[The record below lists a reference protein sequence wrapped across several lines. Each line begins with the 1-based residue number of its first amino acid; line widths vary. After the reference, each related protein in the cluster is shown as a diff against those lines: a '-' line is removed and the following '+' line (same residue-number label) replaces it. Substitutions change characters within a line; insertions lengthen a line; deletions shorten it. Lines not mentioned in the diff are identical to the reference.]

1 MAHSGSHH
9 RPPMQFNFGN
19 GHQVTSWPSY
29 NNTTGGPS
37 SDRLSAP
44 QLAPSSLPH
53 FTPDERLMYPHLY
66 HPSAE
71 SFQHVGAHGFNSVPL
86 HPGAPHMAQPVAN
99 SAMWSQNSFQAPELV
114 ASEQEKESRLAGEP
128 SGPTNRPV
136 FLFSPK
142 QDTAPRSLLI
152 HSSRRQ
158 VDRSPSP
165 AAPVVV
171 MGGSDTA
178 RASPLTTVSHSY
190 SSTSSPAPH
199 RSPAS
204 TPRATANHDVRAAD
218 ASLSSVESHA
228 KSPRNLE
235 GSNIPAS
242 SAFALSSKDHHHRHT
257 RNILQPHD
265 LNSVRSPQN
274 TTLIPVNLFP
284 ALYHDLLANLEE
296 LSPVRYPRN

>member
-9 RPPMQFNFGN
+9 RPPMQFNVGN

-29 NNTTGGPS
+29 NNTTGAQS

-53 FTPDERLMYPHLY
+53 FTSDERLLYPHLY
-66 HPSAE
+66 HPGADFFS
-71 SFQHVGAHGFNSVPL
+71 HVGAHGFNSVPL
-86 HPGAPHMAQPVAN
+86 HPGAPLMPQPVAN
-99 SAMWSQNSFQAPELV
+99 SALWAQNSFQPSEMMPN
-114 ASEQEKESRLAGEP
+114 EQEKESRLAGEP
-128 SGPTNRPV
+128 SGPNNRPI

-142 QDTAPRSLLI
+142 QDTAPRSLLA
-152 HSSRRQ
+152 HGSRRTAE
-158 VDRSPSP
+158 RSSSP
-165 AAPVVV
+165 AAPTVS

-178 RASPLTTVSHSY
+178 RASPLTNVSHPY
-190 SSTSSPAPH
+190 SSNSSPAPH

-204 TPRATANHDVRAAD
+204 TPRVTNIQDSRAPD
-218 ASLSSVESHA
+218 ASLSSVETLS

-235 GSNIPAS
+235 ASNTPTS
-242 SAFALSSKDHHHRHT
+242 SAFALSSRENHLRPNRST
-257 RNILQPHD
+257 LPPHN
-265 LNSVRSPQN
+265 LSSVRSPRN

-296 LSPVRYPRN
+296 LSPVR